1 MDVLILTS
9 LIAAF
14 LAGVAALFAPCCIT
28 VLLPSYLGSVFKE
41 KSKVIGMTLI
51 FFLGIATV
59 FLPIGLGFSALS
71 QFFSKYHGQIFIV
84 GGLFLF
90 ALGAMLLTKNTFALP
105 MKIHPVLKKK
115 NATSVYVLGIF
126 SAIATTCCAPV
137 LAGVIAL
144 SVLPGSLLWGGL
156 YTLMYVLGMV
166 APLFVIAV
174 FLDKANLTKKM
185 MNLRKTVSYSLLG
198 RKIEITIAE
207 FIAGAIFLSMGLLTA
222 YYAYIG
228 KLAQHT
234 DFQLSVNVFI
244 SGLVENI
251 EKFVSVFSVYIWA
264 LLVAV
269 AVWSIYK
276 SITKLSNLWK
286 RRKK

>member
-14 LAGVAALFAPCCIT
+14 LAGIAALFAPCCIT

-41 KSKVIGMTLI
+41 KRKVIAMTFI
-51 FFLGIATV
+51 FFLGILTV

-90 ALGAMLLTKNTFALP
+90 ALGIMMLTKNAFSLP
-105 MKIHPVLKKK
+105 MKIHPSLK
-115 NATSVYVLGIF
+115 NNTGISVYVLGIF

-144 SVLPGSLLWGGL
+144 SVLPGSMFWGGM

-166 APLFVIAV
+166 APLFVIAA

-185 MNLRKTVSYSLLG
+185 MSLRG
-198 RKIEITIAE
+198 RIKYTLMGKDIEISIAE
-207 FIAGAIFLSMGLLTA
+207 FIAGIIFLSMGALTVYFA
-222 YYAYIG
+222 YMG
-228 KLAQHT
+228 KLEQHSN
-234 DFQLSVNVFI
+234 FQLTINVFFA
-244 SGLVENI
+244 GLTENI
-251 EKFVSVFSVYIWA
+251 QKFVSQYASYLWVLIILA
-264 LLVAV
+264 
-269 AVWSIYK
+269 AVWLVYK
-276 SITKLSNLWK
+276 SINKLLKIWK
-286 RRKK
+286 KEK